1 MLLKKADQNCGF
13 KVQSP
18 RVFNGIFTALESKKH
33 PELFFTHINTPSLN
47 I

>member
-18 RVFNGIFTALESKKH
+18 RVLKFDIET
-33 PELFFTHINTPSLN
+33 FFFQSWIGL
-47 I
+47 